1 MWFLN
6 WFWDALASLGL
17 WNRHAKILFLGLDNA
32 GKTTLFHMLKTDR
45 LAIHQPTSQP
55 NNEELRIGNCVF
67 KAFDLGGHTQARRI
81 WKYYFPDVSGIVF
94 LVDAVDRAR
103 FEESGET
110 LDSLLTTQELSHVP
124 VLVLGNKIDVPGA
137 VSEPQLRDEL
147 KLSYTTGKAGIPL
160 AGTRPVE
167 VFMCSIVLRQGFGEG
182 IRWLSQ
188 YV

>member
-32 GKTTLFHMLKTDR
+32 GKTTLFYMLKPIR
-45 LAIHQPTSQP
+45 RISPKRSPTHPDS
-55 NNEELRIGNCVF
+55 EELRIGNCVF

-81 WKYYFPDVSGIVF
+81 WKYYFPEVSGIVF

-103 FEESGET
+103 FGESREA
-110 LDSLLTTQELSHVP
+110 LESLLTAEELSHIP
-124 VLVLGNKIDVPGA
+124 ILVLGNKIDVPGA

-147 KLSYTTGKAGIPL
+147 KLSYTTGKAGFPL
-160 AGTRPVE
+160 AGSRPIE
-167 VFMCSIVLRQGFGEG
+167 MFMCSIVLRQGFGEG
-182 IRWLSQ
+182 IRWL
-188 YV
+188 